1 MSDKVNHRAVL
12 ERWNWL
18 KQHQHWDSSWQK
30 GSRFLKCVYFH
41 GHKGAGGVKADQLFS
56 ILFFFVFLLLC
67 QKCTLLLRI
76 LSSFFFS
83 VRLLSQKDIFA
94 FLYIYMNIC
103 LLFLLCSFSPLP
115 KIYFHSQNIFLH
127 LLFRFFL
134 TENNFFLPNIFLL
147 CLFCSSCLQKNVPV
161 RYIFLHFHYNKTK
174 MG

>member
-1 MSDKVNHRAVL
+1 M
-12 ERWNWL
+12 
-18 KQHQHWDSSWQK
+18 
-30 GSRFLKCVYFH
+30 FFFH
-41 GHKGAGGVKADQLFS
+41 GHKGAGGVKADQLLS
-56 ILFFFVFLLLC
+56 IILFFVFLLLC

-127 LLFRFFL
+127 LLFRFYL
-134 TENNFFLPNIFLL
+134 TENNFFLFFQIFSFSAFSVLL
-147 CLFCSSCLQKNVPV
+147 VCKKMSQCDISSS
-161 RYIFLHFHYNKTK
+161 IFTITRPKWAR
-174 MG
+174 